1 MPEINTHI
9 AGIQF
14 IQGAGAIIADT
25 PTGDPFTLTSEPENQ
40 YDDTAV
46 KVMAEEK
53 HVGYV
58 PGFLS
63 AKVTEIIASGRLIKV
78 IKTDPKKMSIEYEA
92 VPDVTEMAITT

>member
-1 MPEINTHI
+1 MENIMPEINTHI

-25 PTGDPFTLTSEPENQ
+25 PTGDPFTLTLEPENQ
-40 YDDTAV
+40 YDDTAI

-53 HVGYV
+53 LVGYV

-63 AKVTEIIASGRLIKV
+63 AKVTEIIASNRLIKV
-78 IKTDPKKMSIEYEA
+78 IKTDPKKMRIEYTSVEETK
-92 VPDVTEMAITT
+92 DV